1 MLQMIYYM
9 SFVVVSCVQYLVC
22 TRIVKEVISTL
33 FSTWV
38 TRYSINYSLKYQQL
52 QFKGSI
58 VIIARRCVGR
68 CSQGKYQATMV
79 IIQHIICSKRGF
91 NV

>member
-1 MLQMIYYM
+1 MIYYM

-22 TRIVKEVISTL
+22 TQIVKDVISTL

-38 TRYSINYSLKYQQL
+38 TRYSINYNLKIYQQL
-52 QFKGSI
+52 QLKGSI
-58 VIIARRCVGR
+58 VIIVARCIGR
-68 CSQGKYQATMV
+68 CSQGTYQAITV
-79 IIQHIICSKRGF
+79 IIQSYYIQCKGGF